1 MSTMNVEKIFEDAG
15 RDDTMSEQYSFKLS
29 PEQKA
34 HFFQVCES
42 RGLSPGKVIRALL
55 GQFLEGADNVEV

>member
-1 MSTMNVEKIFEDAG
+1 MSTINVEKVFEHAG
-15 RDDTMSEQYSFKLS
+15 RDDTMSVTYAFKLS
-29 PEQKA
+29 LEQKE
-34 HFFQVCES
+34 HFFQVCED